1 MIIAGLSW
9 WQSWLCVWIGYFF
22 AASFI
27 CATGRI
33 GATYHIGFPVI
44 ARSSFGIWGSLWPVF
59 NRAGMACVWYGVQ
72 TWIGGSCVYL
82 MITSVWSSFE
92 NVPNTLPDSA
102 GTNTRDFVAF
112 LIFWLVSLPAIWFPV
127 HQIRH
132 LFTVKAYIV
141 PVAGFA
147 FFGWSVHKAGG
158 LGPIIH
164 QPNSVHGSKLAWA
177 FVSGVMSSI
186 ANFSTLIVNGEL
198 LRGGEGRNCYYYY
211 LLTGGCRSGFHPI
224 CGETP

>member
-1 MIIAGLSW
+1 M
-9 WQSWLCVWIGYFF
+9 
-22 AASFI
+22 
-27 CATGRI
+27 
-33 GATYHIGFPVI
+33 
-44 ARSSFGIWGSLWPVF
+44 
-59 NRAGMACVWYGVQ
+59 
-72 TWIGGSCVYL
+72 YL
-82 MITSVWSSFE
+82 MITSVWTSFE
-92 NVPNTLPDSA
+92 NVPNTLPDNA

-177 FVSGVMSSI
+177 FISGVMSSI
-186 ANFSTLIVNGEL
+186 ANFSTLIVNGKF
-198 LRGGEGRNCYYYY
+198 LRGGEEGGYYYYY
-211 LLTGGCRSGFHPI
+211 LLTGGCRSGFQPI